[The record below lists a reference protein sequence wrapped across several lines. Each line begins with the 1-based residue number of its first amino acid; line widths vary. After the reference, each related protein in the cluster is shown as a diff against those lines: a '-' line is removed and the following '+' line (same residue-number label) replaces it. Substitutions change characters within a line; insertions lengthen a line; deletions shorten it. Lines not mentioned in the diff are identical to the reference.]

1 LDCPD
6 RCPQVA
12 IGDEGIGKVGLMGF
26 EDQVTVRGIFGVVA
40 EEDDLCELL
49 GRIDSQDQDVAPSG
63 VFPAPRLLR

>member
-1 LDCPD
+1 
-6 RCPQVA
+6 
-12 IGDEGIGKVGLMGF
+12 MGF
-26 EDQVTVRGIFGVVA
+26 EDQVAVRGIFGVVA